1 MSCSTTKWKRCSRL
15 AMNSAAYKRN
25 PDAHDSAPASAT
37 EGGTA
42 IAPLPE
48 FDAATMRRLQWPAL

>member
-1 MSCSTTKWKRCSRL
+1 
-15 AMNSAAYKRN
+15 MNSAAYKRN